1 MMELYRKMAQK
12 LSKVL
17 KKKPVDLGFMIA
29 SNIQDT
35 STGVS
40 ILSLFTIA
48 SIKIHFLQMH
58 TIKLQPTVSR
68 LAEVD
73 EQ

>member
-1 MMELYRKMAQK
+1 MAQK

-35 STGVS
+35 STVVS

-48 SIKIHFLQMH
+48 SIKIYFLQMH
-58 TIKLQPTVSR
+58 TIKL
-68 LAEVD
+68 
-73 EQ
+73 

>member
-1 MMELYRKMAQK
+1 MMELYRKMAQW

-35 STGVS
+35 LTVVS

-48 SIKIHFLQMH
+48 SIKNDFLRMH
-58 TIKLQPTVSR
+58 TIKL
-68 LAEVD
+68 
-73 EQ
+73 

>member
-17 KKKPVDLGFMIA
+17 KKKPVDPGFMIA

-35 STGVS
+35 STVVS

-48 SIKIHFLQMH
+48 SIKNHFFANAH
-58 TIKLQPTVSR
+58 Y
-68 LAEVD
+68 
-73 EQ
+73 

>member
-35 STGVS
+35 STVVS

-48 SIKIHFLQMH
+48 SSIKNRFLRMH
-58 TIKLQPTVSR
+58 TVKQ
-68 LAEVD
+68 
-73 EQ
+73 